1 MDDVMRV
8 ANGSF
13 YTGPG
18 TYDLF
23 VMEGEDELVK
33 RKVRLGDSNF
43 ECVEVVDGLKPGDRV
58 VTSDM
63 KEFKERDN
71 LKIK

>member
-1 MDDVMRV
+1 
-8 ANGSF
+8 
-13 YTGPG
+13 
-18 TYDLF
+18 
-23 VMEGEDELVK
+23 
-33 RKVRLGDSNF
+33 
-43 ECVEVVDGLKPGDRV
+43 VEVVDGLKPGDRV

>member
-1 MDDVMRV
+1 
-8 ANGSF
+8 
-13 YTGPG
+13 
-18 TYDLF
+18 
-23 VMEGEDELVK
+23 MEGEDELVK